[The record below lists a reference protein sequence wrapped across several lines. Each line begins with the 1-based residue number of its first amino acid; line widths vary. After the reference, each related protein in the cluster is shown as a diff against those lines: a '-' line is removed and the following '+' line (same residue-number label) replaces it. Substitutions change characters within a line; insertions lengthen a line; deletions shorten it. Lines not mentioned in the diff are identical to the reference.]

1 MRNSKTSVPQS
12 GLVQAD
18 SLAISGPENKH
29 VPLADAQG
37 LTPPESADQSQAL
50 RYALPAGLVAFLS
63 ACGGGGG
70 SAAPA
75 PEVLPPSGISQSQA
89 SRFLQ
94 HAQFSARY
102 DDIKAVQ
109 TLGYAPWLAQAMSRP
124 NSLGGW
130 EWLKAKG
137 YDAINT
143 EEYFSKT
150 T

>member
-63 ACGGGGG
+63 ACGTC
-70 SAAPA
+70 P
-75 PEVLPPSGISQSQA
+75 PPPSLAANNNA
-89 SRFLQ
+89 STSP
-94 HAQFSARY
+94 A
-102 DDIKAVQ
+102 
-109 TLGYAPWLAQAMSRP
+109 T
-124 NSLGGW
+124 
-130 EWLKAKG
+130 
-137 YDAINT
+137 
-143 EEYFSKT
+143 
-150 T
+150 